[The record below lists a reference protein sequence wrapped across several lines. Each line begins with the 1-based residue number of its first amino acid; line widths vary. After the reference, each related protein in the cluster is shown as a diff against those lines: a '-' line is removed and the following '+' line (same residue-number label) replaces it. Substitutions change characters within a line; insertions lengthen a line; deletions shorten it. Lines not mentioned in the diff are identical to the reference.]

1 MGSPFRCA
9 HLTEPKRYLY
19 AELASA
25 IEARQNC
32 ARLTPDNAM
41 HNPEWFD
48 RWTERIN
55 DLVDLLPSGSGIDTG
70 TEIDLDRSTGEKIVL
85 YLSFHHMND
94 GFYSGWTDHT
104 VIVRGIIRLTMGG
117 GYETTGL

>member
-1 MGSPFRCA
+1 
-9 HLTEPKRYLY
+9 
-19 AELASA
+19 
-25 IEARQNC
+25 
-32 ARLTPDNAM
+32 M

-104 VIVRGIIRLTMGG
+104 VIVRPSFRGINVRISGRDRNGIKEYLAETYDYALTQ
-117 GYETTGL
+117 EVEQIKA